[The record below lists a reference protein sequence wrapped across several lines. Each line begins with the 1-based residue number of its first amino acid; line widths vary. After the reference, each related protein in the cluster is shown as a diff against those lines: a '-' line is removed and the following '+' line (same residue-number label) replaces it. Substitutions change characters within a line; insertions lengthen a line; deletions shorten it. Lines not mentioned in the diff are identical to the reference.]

1 METEIETCSTSV
13 LRNAIVLYDKCKC
26 KPCQINVEEAK
37 RRLHNL
43 ETGKTKLAWDHKDMF
58 GDNYIT

>member
-13 LRNAIVLYDKCKC
+13 LRNAIVHYNKCKC
-26 KPCQINVEEAK
+26 KPCQARVEECK
-37 RRLHNL
+37 ERLHNL
-43 ETGKTKLAWDHKDMF
+43 ETGKTKPAWDHKDMF